1 MRNAREDEDEEAE
14 IRGRLKDQRDE
25 RLLKRKGVIFAPPNF
40 DNNYKSFSLLIEDQK
55 YYLE

>member
-1 MRNAREDEDEEAE
+1 MRNAREDEDEEEE

-40 DNNYKSFSLLIEDQK
+40 DN
-55 YYLE
+55 